1 MDARNE
7 LLSVGLLATL
17 ISGCTAGPNYK
28 KPAVPAPAVYRGGS
42 PQQQIPPAVASFG
55 EQKWWDA
62 FQDDALRDLIRAAVE
77 QNYDVRIAAA
87 RIVEARAL
95 LGITRADQLPEV
107 SAGLSAV
114 NQRLPQSPGRP
125 PIETSA
131 TQVSVSAAW
140 ELDFWGKF
148 RRATESARA
157 RLLSEEWA
165 QRQVISSLVSDVAA
179 AYFQLREQDLELEI
193 SRQTLASRKDSLGLT
208 QVLADRGATSLLD
221 VRQAEQLVFS
231 AGASIAD
238 LEQRIEQQENFISIL
253 VGRNPDSVV
262 RGRGLIDQPQPVE
275 VPAGLPSSLLERRP
289 DILQAEQQLVAANA
303 QIGVAKADFFPSIS
317 LTGTGGYQSSALSHL
332 FAGPAGLWAFGASAL
347 QPVFEGGR
355 IRNRVRVA
363 EARTQEAT
371 LVYQRTV
378 QHAFRDVSDALVSY
392 RKSQEVRN
400 QQQLLTTAADDAT
413 RLSNLRY
420 RGGAASY
427 LEVLD
432 SETRS
437 FAAQLAL
444 AQARLRELQ
453 SLVQIYRALGG
464 GWQQ

>member
-1 MDARNE
+1 M
-7 LLSVGLLATL
+7 
-17 ISGCTAGPNYK
+17 
-28 KPAVPAPAVYRGGS
+28 
-42 PQQQIPPAVASFG
+42 
-55 EQKWWDA
+55 
-62 FQDDALRDLIRAAVE
+62 
-77 QNYDVRIAAA
+77 
-87 RIVEARAL
+87 
-95 LGITRADQLPEV
+95 
-107 SAGLSAV
+107 
-114 NQRLPQSPGRP
+114 
-125 PIETSA
+125 
-131 TQVSVSAAW
+131 
-140 ELDFWGKF
+140 
-148 RRATESARA
+148 
-157 RLLSEEWA
+157 
-165 QRQVISSLVSDVAA
+165 
-179 AYFQLREQDLELEI
+179 
-193 SRQTLASRKDSLGLT
+193 
-208 QVLADRGATSLLD
+208 
-221 VRQAEQLVFS
+221 RQAEPLAFS

-238 LEQRIEQQENFISIL
+238 LELRIEQQENFISVL
-253 VGRNPDSVV
+253 VGRNPESVV
-262 RGRGLIDQPQPVE
+262 RGRGLVDQPHALE

-303 QIGVAKADFFPSIS
+303 QIGVAKAAYFPNIT
-317 LTGTGGYQSSALSHL
+317 LTGTGGYQSSALSRL

-378 QHAFRDVSDALVSY
+378 LQAFREVSDALVAY

-400 QQQLLTTAADDAT
+400 QQQLVTTAAEDAT